1 MSHEIERKYLVD
13 RARWSPS
20 GPGVHLVQGYLSSHA
35 ERVVR
40 VRVAGDAG
48 KLTIKGIT
56 TGITRV
62 ELEYDIP
69 LADAKLMLDT
79 LCERPLI
86 DKHRYTE
93 DVAGR
98 TWEIDIFHGD
108 NDGLVVAEVELQAET
123 DTVELPPWV
132 GREVSDD
139 PRYYNANL
147 LAAPYSTWVEKA

>member
-1 MSHEIERKYLVD
+1 
-13 RARWSPS
+13 
-20 GPGVHLVQGYLSSHA
+20 VQGYLSSHP

-40 VRVAGDAG
+40 VRIAGDVA
-48 KLTIKGIT
+48 KLTIKGKT
-56 TGITRV
+56 TGITRL

-69 LADAKLMLDT
+69 IADAQRMLDE

-93 DVAGR
+93 DHDGR
-98 TWEIDIFHGD
+98 TWEIDVFHGD
-108 NDGLVVAEVELQAET
+108 NDGLVLAEL
-123 DTVELPPWV
+123 ELPSEDAPFTKPAWA

-147 LAAPYSTWVEKA
+147 LAAPFNSWTGH